1 MRSSCAKL
9 AGIRQRIFTERSF
22 PRDTRSEEVKEF
34 DKGVRRYMKKKHARR
49 WTNVLVRLVTRDD
62 RKQVAAAEA
71 FVSKGAWVSTLVLV
85 EATWVL
91 TAVYALTHAEMATAI
106 DMLLHHRDLTLQESE
121 SVAAALEQYRSRPA
135 LGFSDCLILEIARK
149 AGHLPLGTFDRDLS
163 KLDGAERL

>member
-1 MRSSCAKL
+1 MRAV
-9 AGIRQRIFTERSF
+9 
-22 PRDTRSEEVKEF
+22 D
-34 DKGVRRYMKKKHARR
+34 
-49 WTNVLVRLVTRDD
+49 TNVLVRLVTRDD
-62 RKQVAAAEA
+62 RKQVAAAES

-91 TAVYALTHAEMATAI
+91 TALYELTHAEMARAI
-106 DMLLHHRDLTLQESE
+106 DMLLHHRDLTLQESD
-121 SVAAALEQYRSRPA
+121 SVTAALEQYRSRPA